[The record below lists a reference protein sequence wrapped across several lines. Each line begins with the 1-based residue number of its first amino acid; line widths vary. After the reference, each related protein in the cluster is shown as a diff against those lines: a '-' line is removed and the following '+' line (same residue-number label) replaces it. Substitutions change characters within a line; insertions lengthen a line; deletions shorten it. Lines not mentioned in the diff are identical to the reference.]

1 MAMID
6 SEGVR
11 TERTGLELIYDVI
24 LWQKATILKW
34 TMLTTLLAL
43 AWLLMQPTRYTATTQ
58 LLLDTKRYQP
68 VMDAQANVSIDSSYI
83 ETQISTF
90 RSDTIAIAVLDS
102 LRLWEDP
109 EFTGGRSL
117 LTRITALFATG
128 TPETPR
134 QVVLENF
141 KRQLSVRQNGR
152 GYIADVSYTSLNSNR
167 AATIANEFTKAYID
181 DLFRFK
187 AANAERANAWLLDSS
202 GMLLDKASKAEQTV
216 EDFRAADLQT
226 APGKLTN
233 FDALKE
239 SRVRLRALE
248 AHAQAYRRVYE
259 GFLSR
264 TGEALPQQT
273 FPVTEAR
280 VIGPALPP
288 LHPSSSRSIALLIA
302 AVAGAS
308 MGFLS
313 AFTKEQLT
321 NNVRGPGALEQIG
334 LKSFG
339 NIPLIR
345 GRPLLPES
353 LKIRPLYLG
362 PDTEALHRV
371 KLMIDDAFPRN
382 RGCVIGVVSAHSGEG
397 KTTIAFN
404 LAILLAKGE
413 DAALIDLNLRSPLLT
428 EASPPPKEYC
438 RPSDAKSVVPG
449 NFYKHEM
456 GFAFMRAPDTNHDA
470 HPAAAL
476 LSPCTREALETAREM
491 FRYTIV
497 DLPSVEHVDASVVA
511 PQIDAFILVVET
523 DRNGAD
529 ELRRSVSSPNI
540 GHRIIGTIINKT

>member
-1 MAMID
+1 MID
-6 SEGVR
+6 TESFR

-24 LWQKATILKW
+24 VWQNATILRW
-34 TMLTTLLAL
+34 TILTTSLAL
-43 AWLLMQPTRYTATTQ
+43 VWLLLQPARYTATTQ

-68 VMDAQANVSIDSSYI
+68 VMDAQANATIDSSYV
-83 ETQISTF
+83 ETQLSTLK
-90 RSDTIAIAVLDS
+90 SDTIASAVLDS

-109 EFTGGRSL
+109 EFTGGRGL
-117 LTRITALFATG
+117 LTRITALFATSAL
-128 TPETPR
+128 ETPR
-134 QVVLENF
+134 QVVLDNF
-141 KRQLSVRQNGR
+141 KRQLSVRQSGR
-152 GYIADVSYTSLNSNR
+152 SYIADVSYTSLNSNR
-167 AATIANEFTKAYID
+167 AAAIANEFTKAYID

-187 AANAERANAWLLDSS
+187 AANAERANAWLLDTG
-202 GMLLDKASKAEQTV
+202 GMLLDKASKAEQRV

-226 APGKLTN
+226 SPGRLTN

-288 LHPSSSRSIALLIA
+288 LHPSSSRSIALLLA
-302 AVAGAS
+302 AVTGAS
-308 MGFLS
+308 IGFLS
-313 AFTKEQLT
+313 GFTKEQLT
-321 NNVRGPGALEQIG
+321 SKVRSPGALEQIG
-334 LKSFG
+334 LKSVG

-345 GRPLLPES
+345 GRLLLPES
-353 LKIRPLYLG
+353 LKIGPLYLG
-362 PDTEALHRV
+362 ADTEALHRV

-382 RGCVIGVVSAHSGEG
+382 SGCVIGVVSAHTGEG

-404 LAILLAKGE
+404 LAILLAKRE
-413 DAALIDLNLRSPLLT
+413 SAALIDLNLRSPILT
-428 EASPPPKEYC
+428 EASPPPKEC
-438 RPSDAKSVVPG
+438 HQPSNAKSVVPG

-470 HPAAAL
+470 HPTAAL
-476 LSPCTREALETAREM
+476 LSPCTREALQTAREM

-497 DLPSVEHVDASVVA
+497 DLPSAEHVDACVVA

-523 DRNGAD
+523 DRNGAE
-529 ELRRSVSSPNI
+529 ELRRSVSSTNI

>member
-1 MAMID
+1 MID
-6 SEGVR
+6 TESVR

-24 LWQKATILKW
+24 VWQNATILRW
-34 TMLTTLLAL
+34 TILTTSLAL
-43 AWLLMQPTRYTATTQ
+43 VWILLQPARYTATTQ

-68 VMDAQANVSIDSSYI
+68 VMDAQANAAIDSSYV
-83 ETQISTF
+83 ETQLSTLK
-90 RSDTIAIAVLDS
+90 SDTIAGAVLDT

-117 LTRITALFATG
+117 VTRITALFVATIPG
-128 TPETPR
+128 APR
-134 QVVLENF
+134 QVVLDNF
-141 KRQLSVRQNGR
+141 KRQLSVRQSGR
-152 GYIADVSYTSLNSNR
+152 SYIADVSYTSLNSNR
-167 AATIANEFTKAYID
+167 AAAIANEFTKAYID

-202 GMLLDKASKAEQTV
+202 GMLLDKASKAEQRV

-226 APGKLTN
+226 SPGKLTN

-248 AHAQAYRRVYE
+248 AHAQAYRQVYE

-288 LHPSSSRSIALLIA
+288 LHPSSSRSIALLLA

-308 MGFLS
+308 IGFLS
-313 AFTKEQLT
+313 GFTKEQLT
-321 NNVRGPGALEQIG
+321 SKVRSPGALEQIG
-334 LKSFG
+334 LKSVG

-345 GRPLLPES
+345 GRLLLPES
-353 LKIRPLYLG
+353 LKVRPLYLG
-362 PDTEALHRV
+362 ADTEALHRV

-382 RGCVIGVVSAHSGEG
+382 RGCVIGVVSAHTGEG

-413 DAALIDLNLRSPLLT
+413 SAALIDLNLRSPMLT
-428 EASPPPKEYC
+428 EASPPPKEYHK
-438 RPSDAKSVVPG
+438 PSNAKSVVPG

-456 GFAFMRAPDTNHDA
+456 GFAFMRAPDTNHNA

-476 LSPCTREALETAREM
+476 LSSCTREALQTAREM

-497 DLPSVEHVDASVVA
+497 DLPSAEHVDACVLA

-523 DRNGAD
+523 DRNNAD
-529 ELRRSVSSPNI
+529 ELRRSVSSTNI
-540 GHRIIGTIINKT
+540 GDRIIGSIINKT